1 MSSQVR
7 AAGGVLWRYV
17 DGSVRVAVVH
27 RPKYDDWSLPK
38 GKLDPGEPAV
48 VGALREVREETGH
61 EAVAGRALGVSR
73 YRVLHR
79 GRDVEKSVQ
88 WWAMRAGEGE
98 FLPGSEVDRLRW
110 LPVESALS
118 RVSSGYD
125 CAPLRVFA
133 QDPPEAVTVLLVRH
147 GSAGDR
153 ASWRGEDDAR
163 PLDQEGR
170 RQAQALAEVLPA
182 YGPVRVLSAPPLRCV
197 DTVRPVAERLGLYV
211 EPAPAAAECENA
223 DGPAALVDLLCDLA
237 GQGQPVAVCS
247 QGGAVPAAV
256 AALAGPR
263 GVADVRA
270 RKGSVWAL
278 SFTGS
283 RLVDASYAAR
293 ACD

>member
-61 EAVAGRALGVSR
+61 EAVAGRALGVI
-73 YRVLHR
+73 
-79 GRDVEKSVQ
+79 
-88 WWAMRAGEGE
+88 ARAH
-98 FLPGSEVDRLRW
+98 
-110 LPVESALS
+110 
-118 RVSSGYD
+118 SGYD
-125 CAPLRVFA
+125 CAPLRAFA
-133 QDPPEAVTVLLVRH
+133 QEPPETVTVLLVRH

-170 RQAQALAEVLPA
+170 RQARALAEVLPA

-197 DTVRPVAERLGLYV
+197 DTVRPVAERLGLCV
-211 EPAPAAAECENA
+211 EPAPAAAESENA
-223 DGPAALVDLLCDLA
+223 EGSGPLVDLLSELA
-237 GQGQPVAVCS
+237 ARGQPVAVCS
-247 QGGAVPAAV
+247 QGGAIPAAV
-256 AALAGPR
+256 AALAGPL
-263 GVADVRA
+263 GGGDVRA